1 MSLPLWFQVTSLV
14 VLSLVLIADLLLI
27 IWRPHVPSSKESG
40 AWVAFYVFLALAFGG
55 VMFVV
60 GGEQAGSEFLAGWV
74 TEYSLSIDNLFV
86 FVLIMA
92 SFAVPRKY
100 QQEILMIGILLAIL
114 FRGIFI
120 LLGAALIASF
130 SWIFYVFGAFLLVIG
145 IQQFFSGREDDVERE
160 NKLLTFL
167 QRRLEMTDEFHGLK
181 FRIPVDGR
189 MLWTPLVIV
198 LVAIGTADVVFAV
211 DSIPAI
217 YGITAAAEH
226 YFGKSPQELTSL
238 ESAWLALMLPNP
250 VERYGH
256 FCQGAPSAVFEVKLR
271 RVHRLMHGRG
281 HIDEIEYTLWKEAP
295 LVFAETF
302 RLDEAACMARRA
314 TMKAGPKTQRALSG
328 VLGRPRTPPGEE
340 APDLAPGRRP
350 GGEASAPLAAPEG
363 GELGQPRRIPSS
375 DAPRIPVPPVQEPRP
390 AMDVEWDRAR

>member
-14 VLSLVLIADLLLI
+14 VLSVILVADLLLI

-40 AWVAFYVFLALAFGG
+40 LWVAFYITLALVFGG
-55 VMFVV
+55 VMFGI

-145 IQQFFSGREDDVERE
+145 IQQFFSGREDDAERE
-160 NKLLTFL
+160 NRLLAFL

-181 FRIPVDGR
+181 FRIKVEGKK
-189 MLWTPLVIV
+189 LWTPLVIV

-217 YGITAAAEH
+217 YGITE
-226 YFGKSPQELTSL
+226 SPFIVFT
-238 ESAWLALMLPNP
+238 ANVFALMGL
-250 VERYGH
+250 RQLYFLLGH
-256 FCQGAPSAVFEVKLR
+256 LIDKLVYLHFGIAFILSFIGVKL
-271 RVHRLMHGRG
+271 VMHALHENELFFINGG
-281 HIDEIEYTLWKEAP
+281 EHVEWAPDIGTWESLIVIVLAMAVAVGASLWK
-295 LVFAETF
+295 LRKDRVN
-302 RLDEAACMARRA
+302 
-314 TMKAGPKTQRALSG
+314 
-328 VLGRPRTPPGEE
+328 TPSTGS
-340 APDLAPGRRP
+340 
-350 GGEASAPLAAPEG
+350 SAP
-363 GELGQPRRIPSS
+363 
-375 DAPRIPVPPVQEPRP
+375 
-390 AMDVEWDRAR
+390 